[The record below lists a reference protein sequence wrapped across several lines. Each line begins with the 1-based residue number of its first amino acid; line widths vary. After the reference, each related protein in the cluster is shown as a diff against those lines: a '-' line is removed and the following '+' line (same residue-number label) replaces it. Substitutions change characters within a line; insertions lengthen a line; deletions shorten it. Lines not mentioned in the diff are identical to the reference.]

1 MTTIRTLDLP
11 NRIKT
16 LEDQTKS
23 ALQIDQNF
31 EAIVNTMTS
40 MIAWINDNAD
50 TADGTSDFE
59 ANAITCGAAEPTD

>member
-59 ANAITCGAAEPTD
+59 ANAITCGEEEPTD

>member
-31 EAIVNTMTS
+31 EAIVNTMIS

-59 ANAITCGAAEPTD
+59 ANAITYGEEEPTD